1 MRTKKTNNTTNIA
14 YIVFRNNTSD
24 YYIVDKELY
33 ENTYYARREK
43 YEIVFDVE
51 YTIPNRKFYFTP
63 LKNKPYNQNIQPILD
78 EVGIK

>member
-1 MRTKKTNNTTNIA
+1 MRKKKTNNTTNIA
-14 YIVFRNNTSD
+14 YIVFKHNTQD
-24 YYIVDKELY
+24 YYIVDKEFY

-43 YEIVFDVE
+43 YIVVFDVE
-51 YTIPNRKFYFTP
+51 YTIPKARFYYTP